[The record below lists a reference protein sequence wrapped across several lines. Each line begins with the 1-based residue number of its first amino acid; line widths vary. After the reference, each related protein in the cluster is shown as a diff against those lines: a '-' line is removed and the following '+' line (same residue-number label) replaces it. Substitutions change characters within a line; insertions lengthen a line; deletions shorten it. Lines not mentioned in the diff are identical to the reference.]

1 MSEDIYSADYK
12 YNPRTGRKTKAKRIA
27 FNYGDDDKKVEK
39 DEKKEK
45 VEEKMDLSKA
55 DMGDVIKDF
64 RSSDAPQFKGKS
76 DKKKR
81 EMAIAAKLQA
91 DRDMK
96 EEVELEEGV
105 YSSDVERAFPG
116 GKASGVKTHPIAP
129 TIDKK
134 YIKGTPEH
142 KAYKAT
148 KKPINGMPTN
158 EEADKKKEDDLPFTP
173 DKPKNP
179 SAKAGKFGIGPSTA
193 KHLAKM
199 GMQLAMKK
207 KAMKE
212 EKDEQE
218 YGYEGAMAITQLKTM
233 IRHADHMMGMM
244 EEDTDL
250 PEWVQSKI
258 TLATDYVQTA
268 HDYLMSEMNEELSP
282 KQKKID
288 KNNNGKIDG
297 QDLAKIRNEETEQI
311 DELSKGTLASYAKKA
326 TNNARMQQSVGKDFE
341 KQADKSRKPGM
352 KAAALSLA
360 DKYKSKSRSREAG
373 VGKAIDRLAKED
385 FEQIEERNKENALKR
400 KTMDAS
406 RGARFKA
413 QGNHVPAPEPEH
425 KTGQAHNKAIGRAIR
440 QMSNEETEQ
449 IDELSKGTLRSY
461 IDKKSD
467 DHESNRNAVADARDA
482 LRKHQRNKPSLDA
495 PLKHQFDHDVKKRE
509 LEKDVNAASK
519 TATRSNVN
527 ILKAK
532 KRLNKEEIED
542 NEVKISYRDFIKEY
556 ESKDGKYV
564 HKGSYGSSYKE
575 PEEDDEP
582 SAKKPSAKKAGRPA
596 GAKSGALQ
604 KRQPIKFK

>member
-1 MSEDIYSADYK
+1 MKTFKQMSEDVYSSDYK

-27 FNYGDDDKKVEK
+27 FNYGSDDKKVEK
-39 DEKKEK
+39 NDKK

-64 RSSDAPQFKGKS
+64 KSSDAPQFKGKS

-81 EMAIAAKLQA
+81 EMAIAAKLEA
-91 DRDMK
+91 DR
-96 EEVELEEGV
+96 
-105 YSSDVERAFPG
+105 
-116 GKASGVKTHPIAP
+116 GVKEQAP
-129 TIDKK
+129 VAPVPDKK

-297 QDLAKIRNEETEQI
+297 QDLAKIRNEE
-311 DELSKGTLASYAKKA
+311 
-326 TNNARMQQSVGKDFE
+326 
-341 KQADKSRKPGM
+341 
-352 KAAALSLA
+352 
-360 DKYKSKSRSREAG
+360 
-373 VGKAIDRLAKED
+373 DRLAKED

-413 QGNHVPAPEPEH
+413 QGNNTPDPEPEH
-425 KTGQAHNKAIGRAIR
+425 KTAQAHNKAVGRAIR
-440 QMSNEETEQ
+440 QMSN
-449 IDELSKGTLRSY
+449 
-461 IDKKSD
+461 
-467 DHESNRNAVADARDA
+467 
-482 LRKHQRNKPSLDA
+482 
-495 PLKHQFDHDVKKRE
+495 
-509 LEKDVNAASK
+509 
-519 TATRSNVN
+519 
-527 ILKAK
+527 
-532 KRLNKEEIED
+532 EEIED